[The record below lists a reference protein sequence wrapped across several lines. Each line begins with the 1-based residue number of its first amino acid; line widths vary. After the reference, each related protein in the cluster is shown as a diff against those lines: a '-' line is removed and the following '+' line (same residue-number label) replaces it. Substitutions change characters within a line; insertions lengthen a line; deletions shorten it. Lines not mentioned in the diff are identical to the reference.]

1 MKKIIFIFLIITSC
15 SVFEEPNPSEAYYN
29 FENEDLDKLL
39 ILELNDIVKY
49 KNQYGEEIIYE
60 AINVSDEFRT
70 QRTRGN
76 WVTSSIAKL
85 FFYDKKD
92 IELKNSAMNS
102 SIDYRFTRYPV
113 NDIEAEKNKN
123 FKYAS
128 KFYARVYF
136 DFWNGI
142 SDYREIYINYKSQ
155 KVSLMINGV
164 NYKNVIIIESKN
176 DKPNYN
182 STIERSANVVYYDTD
197 FGIIGFDDL
206 LNNEWRIID

>member
-182 STIERSANVVYYDTD
+182 
-197 FGIIGFDDL
+197 
-206 LNNEWRIID
+206 